1 LGEIRLVGTAHVSQ
15 ASVDEVRQAIEE
27 YQPDVVAIELDKA
40 RFAAIMNQ
48 GEKPSVNEILKG
60 GNFSELLVQ
69 WSLAYIQRKIGMDVG
84 VEPGAEMLAAIEE
97 AEKHEIPIA
106 LADRDIR
113 LTLSRFWKGMG
124 IIEKF
129 RLLFAV
135 AGAVAG
141 GGDEEEIDIEELTKN
156 QDLIEASI
164 EEFRKFS
171 PKGADALIGERDA
184 YLTHSLLRLAV
195 NNEKVLGVVGAGH
208 VKGIREYMS
217 KPDTLPPFSSLLE
230 QPKGFPWK
238 LAFGVFFVALFAF
251 LILLIAFSGVGFGIL
266 LEAIL
271 YWIVINGVLAAG
283 FTLVAGG
290 HPLSALTAFGVSWL
304 TSLNPFLAAGWF
316 AAITEAKI
324 RKPQASD
331 FQEILD
337 AASFSEMRKV
347 PIFRVVL
354 VAALANVGS
363 TIGTFAYFIFIFPI
377 LGIDPK
383 VILADG
389 FSNLV
394 TAIAGILPF

>member
-1 LGEIRLVGTAHVSQ
+1 MGEIRLVGTAHVSQ